1 MNWGLEPAKEIFLGA
16 NIRKESNFCQVC
28 RSGRSTRLQLAGEVG
43 EGKINMAAAKL
54 KKLKKT
60 SEKKSPKAKPGA
72 LPTVPIGMD
81 GTAHTEISVMANE
94 EYSREIVRNAEK
106 KYDFEK
112 FKKMEAKGLK
122 AYLKE
127 GKKQV
132 VDQWH
137 AIQALTAH
145 TEMFTVR
152 FLINIGTILN
162 DIETALKTKSRYMA
176 WLRKNFGHKHLRYW
190 QQAKQLAKMG
200 DFAVNNASLG
210 KNRLLAFARI
220 KSITKKKYDAL
231 LTRHPFNDT
240 TDDHDGL
247 LFKQHVDAILT
258 FYRFKEAKVDFVD
271 FKQAELI
278 ASILKEAVP
287 VKTATKIAK
296 WLGQFKSDEKKK
308 EWFENLILNHV
319 QFPDQPSA
327 AKKKQVKLREHL
339 AFLISFAKQGT
350 LSGAAQLEAV
360 RDLVDRDALNN
371 LNRLIQLL
379 AEKLNIQLAPPTS
392 EKVTSLQDRKRRA
405 A

>member
-1 MNWGLEPAKEIFLGA
+1 
-16 NIRKESNFCQVC
+16 
-28 RSGRSTRLQLAGEVG
+28 
-43 EGKINMAAAKL
+43 MAADKP
-54 KKLKKT
+54 KKV
-60 SEKKSPKAKPGA
+60 KKSPKKKIQKAKSATSTP
-72 LPTVPIGMD
+72 VSIGMD

-94 EYSREIVRNAEK
+94 EYSREIVKDAEK
-106 KYDFEK
+106 KFNYKK
-112 FKKMEAKGLK
+112 FKNLQTKDFK

-137 AIQALTAH
+137 AIQALSVH

-152 FLINIGTILN
+152 FLINIGIILN
-162 DIETALKTKSRYMA
+162 DIEAVLKTKSRYMA
-176 WLRKNFGHKHLRYW
+176 WLRKNFGHKHMRYW

-200 DFAVNNASLG
+200 DFAVNYASLG

-220 KSITKKKYDAL
+220 KSIAKEKYEAL
-231 LTRHPFNDT
+231 LSQHPFYDT

-258 FYRFKEAKVDFVD
+258 LYRLKEAGINFAD

-278 ASILKEAVP
+278 ASILKEALA

-296 WLGQFKSDEKKK
+296 WLSQFKTEERKK
-308 EWFENLILNHV
+308 EWFENFILNHA
-319 QFPDQPSA
+319 QFPDQSSGT
-327 AKKKQVKLREHL
+327 AKRQVKLREHL
-339 AFLISFAKQGT
+339 AFLINFGKREDLT
-350 LSGAAQLEAV
+350 DAAQIEAV
-360 RDLVDRDALNN
+360 RDLVDRDALIG

-379 AEKLNIQLAPPTS
+379 AEKLNIQLASATG
-392 EKVTSLQDRKRRA
+392 EKVTSLHDRKRRA